1 MFNPLTGGFHPF
13 TLWNY
18 EAFELLNS
26 VAVCAVIAGCSAGIF
41 AAKRQWWSVLGP
53 LALVGMYVGGL
64 VEVAGFWRMYHL
76 ITPTESRFAL
86 SMVPVLVLI
95 LCAGIQ
101 RATAQKVFALGA
113 FAFSALSVW
122 MIIQTP
128 LV

>member
-1 MFNPLTGGFHPF
+1 VLLGLFIGG
-13 TLWNY
+13 
-18 EAFELLNS
+18 
-26 VAVCAVIAGCSAGIF
+26 IAMG
-41 AAKRQWWSVLGP
+41 V
-53 LALVGMYVGGL
+53 
-64 VEVAGFWRMYHL
+64 GFWTIYHFA
-76 ITPTESRFAL
+76 PTMEPRYAL
-86 SMVPVLVLI
+86 SMVPILVLI